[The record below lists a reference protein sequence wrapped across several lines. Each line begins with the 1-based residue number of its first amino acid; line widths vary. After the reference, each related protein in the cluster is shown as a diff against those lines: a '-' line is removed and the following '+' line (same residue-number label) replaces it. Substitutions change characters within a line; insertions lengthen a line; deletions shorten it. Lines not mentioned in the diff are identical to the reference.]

1 MCTYKD
7 IFFKMGNEN
16 YRDMKLQSPQVIAS
30 CRQVGTNLKSINI
43 VFIKVRKEHLLIMDN
58 KADYGL
64 VNFLL
69 SVTFFFK

>member
-1 MCTYKD
+1 
-7 IFFKMGNEN
+7 MGIDN
-16 YRDMKLQSPQVIAS
+16 YRDVKIQLSQVIAS

-43 VFIKVRKEHLLIMDN
+43 VFIKVRIENLLIMDN

-64 VNFLL
+64 VNLLL

>member
-1 MCTYKD
+1 
-7 IFFKMGNEN
+7 MGNEN
-16 YRDMKLQSPQVIAS
+16 YRDMKLQSPQVTAS
-30 CRQVGTNLKSINI
+30 CRHQVGTNLKSINI
-43 VFIKVRKEHLLIMDN
+43 VFIKVRIENLLIMDN